1 MLGTQTPIE
10 TGPGGRDLRRNPR
23 YKLDVRV
30 RLIIRKDKGNHVVH
44 GRGTDISETGMAVF
58 VPHDMAVEDR
68 AELEFTLPYS
78 RQPQRVVVNVRNRS
92 GYRYGVEFMT
102 LSLPQRDEIT
112 KICKALTLLQ

>member
-1 MLGTQTPIE
+1 MLGTHTSTNPA
-10 TGPGGRDLRRNPR
+10 PGGRDLRRNPR

-30 RLIIRKDKGNHVVH
+30 RLIIHKDNGNQVVH

-58 VPHDMAVEDR
+58 VPHNMSVEER

-78 RQPQRVVVNVRNRS
+78 RLPQRVVVNVRNRS

-112 KICKALTLLQ
+112 KI